1 MDHSGIQR
9 FYEEKKPKLLSY
21 MKNLLLSF
29 SCFLLAN
36 AALAQSVQN
45 VRGKIIDIETNHP
58 LYGVKIE
65 IHTSDSIQKYRSFT
79 DDLGAFTIN
88 NVPVG
93 KYDMVTKFMT
103 YDDKM
108 VTIEVNSGK
117 ETIVNLG
124 MQESFTEIQEVVV
137 NARKKGGI
145 INEMATISAQQFS
158 VEETNRYPGSRSDP
172 ARMASNFAG
181 VQGADDS
188 RNDIIIRGNSP
199 LGVVWKIEGVDI
211 PNPSH
216 FSTAGSSGGPVSVLN
231 NKILANS
238 DFFMSAFPAEYGN
251 SVSGIF
257 DLKLRNGNNENHE
270 FTGQFGLLGTEL
282 VAEGPI
288 NKAKRSSYLVM
299 GRYSTLSMFQALG
312 IKIGTDAVPV
322 YGDGAIK
329 LNWALKKGGT
339 LSYFAIGGKSKI
351 DILVS
356 DQTEVSEELYGEG
369 DRDQHFGTAMI
380 TSGLVF
386 KKSLNEKTFV
396 ASTLAFSH
404 DVSQSHHELLKRS
417 VFDEAGIQKIKVD
430 SIYPLMG
437 YYFKTSK
444 LSYYL
449 SINHKLNRR
458 NLIKTGI
465 NLDGIYVNQKDSV
478 LNQDSINVYNYTTF
492 NNRWDYKGTSLLAQP
507 FVQWKY
513 RITENMDFTAGVHVQ
528 YYSLS
533 NSLSPVEPRL
543 GWKYRMKKSQSISA
557 GAGLHSQMQPLYTY
571 TYHLLENPA
580 NEPHNQKMDFTKSLH
595 SAVGYEKSFSKSF
608 NVKSEVYYQYLYNI
622 PVETHSSA
630 FSMVNMGGGFQRFF
644 PDTLENKGTGYNYGL
659 EITVQKFFDKSFF
672 FLFSGTL
679 YDSKYRGSDKIL
691 RNTSYNGNFVTNL
704 LAGKEFKLNEK
715 NSITLGLKVTYA
727 GGKRYGYV
735 DLAKTQS
742 ANELIFSD
750 SAFNS
755 RQFREYFRMDAKINW
770 KKNAKRVTHEIGVD
784 LVNILGT
791 KNLLSLAYA
800 PNVGNPSAEPITQRY
815 QLGFLPI
822 FYYKIDFRGKP
833 KTVLTN

>member
-1 MDHSGIQR
+1 MKIV
-9 FYEEKKPKLLSY
+9 LLA
-21 MKNLLLSF
+21 LTLLSF
-29 SCFLLAN
+29 SPVVF
-36 AALAQSVQN
+36 AQPVQN
-45 VRGKIIDIETNHP
+45 VRGKIIDLETNHP

-65 IHTSDSIQKYRSFT
+65 IITSDSVTKFRGIT
-79 DDLGAFTIN
+79 DDLGSFTIKD
-88 NVPVG
+88 VPVG
-93 KYDMVTKFMT
+93 KHDLIAKMMT
-103 YDDKM
+103 YDTKT

-117 ETIVNLG
+117 ETIVNMG
-124 MQESFTEIQEVVV
+124 MQESFTDIEEVVV
-137 NARKKGGI
+137 TGRKKGEI

-199 LGVVWKIEGVDI
+199 LGVVWKVEGIDI

-216 FSTAGSSGGPVSVLN
+216 FATAGSSGGPVSVLN
-231 NKILANS
+231 NKVLANS

-257 DLKLRNGNNENHE
+257 DLKLRNGNNQNHE

-288 NKAKRSSYLVM
+288 NRAKKSSYLVM

-329 LNWALKKGGT
+329 LNWALKKGGS

-356 DQTEVSEELYGEG
+356 DQTEVTEELYGEG
-369 DRDQHFGTAMI
+369 DRDQHFGTAML
-380 TSGLVF
+380 TTGLVY
-386 KKSLNEKTFV
+386 KKSLNEKSYV
-396 ASTLAFSH
+396 ASTLAYSH
-404 DVSQSHHELLKRS
+404 DVSQSQHEFLIRS
-417 VFDEAGIQKIKVD
+417 VYDENGVQKIRVD
-430 SIYPLMG
+430 SLFPLMG

-449 SINHKLNRR
+449 SFNHKINRR

-465 NLDGIYVNQKDSV
+465 NLDGIYLNQSDSV
-478 LNQDSINVYNYTTF
+478 LNQDSLNAGNYNTF
-492 NNRWDYKGTSLLAQP
+492 NNRWDYKGTCFLIQP
-507 FVQWKY
+507 FIQWKY
-513 RITENMDFTAGVHVQ
+513 RVTENMDFTAGLHMQ
-528 YYSLS
+528 YFSLS
-533 NSLSPVEPRL
+533 NSVSSLEPRL
-543 GWKYRMKKSQSISA
+543 GWKYRMKKGQSLSA
-557 GAGLHSQMQPLYTY
+557 GAGMHSQMQPLYSY
-571 TYHLLENPA
+571 NYHLPGTPPDQ
-580 NEPHNQKMDFTKSLH
+580 PHNQNMDFTKSLH
-595 SAVGYEKSFSKSF
+595 SGLGYEKSFSKSL
-608 NVKSEVYYQYLYNI
+608 NIKTEVYYQYLYNI
-622 PVETHSSA
+622 PVEIHPSS

-644 PDTLENKGTGYNYGL
+644 PDTLENSGTGFNYGL
-659 EITVQKFFDKSFF
+659 EVTVQKFFDKSFF

-679 YDSKYRGSDKIL
+679 YDSKYRGSDNVL

-727 GGKRYGYV
+727 GGKRYGFV
-735 DLAKTQS
+735 DLAKTQA
-742 ANELIFSD
+742 ANELVFLD

-755 RQFREYFRMDAKINW
+755 RQFREYFRVDAKINW
-770 KKNAKRVTHEIGVD
+770 KKNANRVTHEIGLD
-784 LVNILGT
+784 LVNVLGT
-791 KNLLSLAYA
+791 QNLLSLAYA
-800 PNVGNPSAEPITQRY
+800 PNIGDPSAEPIAERY

-822 FYYKIDFRGKP
+822 FYYKIDFRGK
-833 KTVLTN
+833 KKEGITN